1 MSETT
6 RMPSITSKPS
16 WRRYMLRFTAA
27 MATYVATLVAVDY
40 AIRNG
45 LAPGKPWLYLVAL
58 APAAPVAAVVLIVL
72 RYFMEEEDEYQRML
86 SIKAYVAA
94 TGLTLT
100 VCTGWGFLQDFAN
113 LPQIS
118 LTHVF
123 MLFCVCQGLATA
135 WTRLR
140 AHFTGDLG

>member
-1 MSETT
+1 MSDTARPRSIVT
-6 RMPSITSKPS
+6 RPS

-27 MATYVATLVAVDY
+27 MAAYVAVLLVVDG

-45 LAPGKPWLYLVAL
+45 LAPAKPWLYLVAL
-58 APAAPVAAVVLIVL
+58 APAVPVAAVVVIVL
-72 RYFMEEEDEYQRML
+72 RYLMEEEDEYQRML

-100 VCTGWGFLQDFAN
+100 VCTGWGFLQDFAD
-113 LPQIS
+113 LPKIS

-123 MLFCVCQGLATA
+123 MLFCVCQALATA

-140 AHFTGDLG
+140 NR